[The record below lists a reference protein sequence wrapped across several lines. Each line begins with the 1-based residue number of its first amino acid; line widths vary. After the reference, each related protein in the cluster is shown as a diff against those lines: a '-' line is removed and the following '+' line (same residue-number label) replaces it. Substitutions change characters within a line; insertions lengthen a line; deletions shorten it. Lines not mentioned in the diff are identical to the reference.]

1 MSVININRELFKQ
14 QVEEEKKVVLAE
26 FWAPWCV
33 YCRRIGPAYKKIAE
47 EYGDKLVIGQI
58 NIDEEQELAAEN
70 KIEVVP
76 SLILYKDGQAVGSI
90 VAPESK
96 GKIEEFIRE
105 HVEL

>member
-1 MSVININRELFKQ
+1 MSVVNINKELFKQ

-58 NIDEEQELAAEN
+58 NIDEEEELAVQN

-76 SLILYKDGQAVGSI
+76 SLILFKDGQAVGSI

-105 HVEL
+105 HVEI